1 MNLSSYK
8 SGSYKKQYQYSSFM
22 PSKINHEWVF
32 DDSDIMVLLSK
43 ADQALGRLD
52 AFSQLIP
59 DVDFFIKMHIKKE
72 ATSSSRIEG
81 TQTNIEEALQKI
93 EYVDPER
100 RDDWEEVQNYVAAM
114 NYATE
119 RLEKLPL
126 SGRLLKETHKILMN
140 GVRGKHK
147 EPGNYRESQN
157 WIGGASL
164 NDAIFIP
171 PHHDD
176 VADLM
181 SDLEHFINDV
191 DWAVPAIL
199 KIAMVHYQFETIHP
213 FLDGN
218 GRIGRLLI
226 TLFLVSTGLL
236 TKPALYLSDFF
247 EKNKSFYYDNLT
259 RVRTH
264 SDMKQWLKFFLE
276 GVRQTSENA
285 ISTFQSIITLRQ
297 ECEEKLHGLGK
308 KSKLAHEL
316 LDYLFSE
323 PVVDSQDIASQ
334 LNKATVVTNS
344 CLLSDITAPDLVA
357 ESSIA
362 AALGQCPEVVSK
374 IKGSYLSTNMHQ
386 IVHSNTYNRP

>member
-1 MNLSSYK
+1 M
-8 SGSYKKQYQYSSFM
+8 M
-22 PSKINHEWVF
+22 
-32 DDSDIMVLLSK
+32 LLSK

-81 TQTNIEEALQKI
+81 TQTNIEEALQKV

-147 EPGNYRESQN
+147 EPGNYRQSQN

-181 SDLEHFINDV
+181 SDLENFINDV

-226 TLFLVSTGLL
+226 TLFLVNSGMLS
-236 TKPALYLSDFF
+236 KPALYLSDFF
-247 EKNKSFYYDNLT
+247 EK
-259 RVRTH
+259 
-264 SDMKQWLKFFLE
+264 KQ
-276 GVRQTSENA
+276 
-285 ISTFQSIITLRQ
+285 ITLLR
-297 ECEEKLHGLGK
+297 
-308 KSKLAHEL
+308 
-316 LDYLFSE
+316 
-323 PVVDSQDIASQ
+323 
-334 LNKATVVTNS
+334 
-344 CLLSDITAPDLVA
+344 
-357 ESSIA
+357 
-362 AALGQCPEVVSK
+362 
-374 IKGSYLSTNMHQ
+374 
-386 IVHSNTYNRP
+386 